1 MMDLGYQFRCLV
13 ALGILAL
20 LPVTTAQAQSLS
32 AGEVVFVKECSK
44 CHQIGPGAKNR
55 IGPQLNGIVGRKAG
69 SVSDFKYYSEAN
81 RTSGT
86 IWTEENLQQFIK
98 DPRGMIVG
106 TTQVYKGLED
116 SAEIEALIAYLK
128 TMK

>member
-1 MMDLGYQFRCLV
+1 MDLGYQFRFLA
-13 ALGILAL
+13 ALGAL
-20 LPVTTAQAQSLS
+20 VLLLVPPAQAQSLS

-44 CHQIGPGAKNR
+44 CHQIGEGAKNR

-69 SVSDFKYYSEAN
+69 SVSEFKYYSEAN

-86 IWTEENLQQFIK
+86 IWTEENLRQFIK
-98 DPRGMIVG
+98 DPKGMIVG
-106 TTQVYKGLED
+106 TTQVYKGLQD
-116 SAEIEALIAYLK
+116 STEIEALITYLK